1 VQFMGPTMQ
10 GDSAAALVRAA
21 DPTVLAD
28 ALASALPLAREV
40 GKLRVA
46 VDPQRV

>member
-1 VQFMGPTMQ
+1 MGPTMQ